1 MADIS
6 SNNVTSTISY
16 EPVNIAN
23 KYFMTLYVISPHK
36 LASDVGVLINQQKY
50 FSTILIFV
58 IASVAL
64 GTSLLVFTWNK
75 RLKII
80 VDKKTAELKEEMIN

>member
-1 MADIS
+1 MLQ
-6 SNNVTSTISY
+6 VRYLY

-36 LASDVGVLINQQKY
+36 LASDVGVLINQQKS

-80 VDKKTAELKEEMIN
+80 VDKKTAELKEANNHY